1 MTDKHP
7 ADQTIPRECCKL
19 ISCLLP
25 DDGTDKKLMQM
36 LMNNKEIIRANSTSC
51 MGLAV
56 LADAKTT
63 FDELPE
69 PALIRK
75 VEVVI
80 SANDADDLYD
90 YIYETANIGR
100 PQGGV
105 IWMAPLAMVSPFD
118 LPDGVPLEGGP

>member
-7 ADQTIPRECCKL
+7 ADQTIPREYCKL

-56 LADAKTT
+56 LADAKAT

-105 IWMAPLAMVSPFD
+105 IWMAPLAMGSPFD